1 MNLFVRSHYIDP
13 FGYYQMIASTY
24 ARTACVSER
33 SDPQTWRLAGH
44 LKKTTKGRQQ
54 STSPTR
60 RTGPVNGGI
69 LRAVYS
75 RRTDVYR
82 KQNA

>member
-1 MNLFVRSHYIDP
+1 
-13 FGYYQMIASTY
+13 MIAPTN
-24 ARTACVSER
+24 ARPARVFER
-33 SDPQTWRLAGH
+33 SDTQTWRRAGH
-44 LKKTTKGRQQ
+44 LKKKSTKGRQQ
-54 STSPTR
+54 SSSPTR
-60 RTGPVNGGI
+60 RTGTVNGGI